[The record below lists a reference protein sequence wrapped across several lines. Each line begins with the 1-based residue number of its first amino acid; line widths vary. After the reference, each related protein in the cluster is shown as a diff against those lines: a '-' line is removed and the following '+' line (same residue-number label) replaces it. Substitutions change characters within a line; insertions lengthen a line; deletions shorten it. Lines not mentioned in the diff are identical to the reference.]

1 MHRANA
7 RDSHAGALQ
16 AGASPRRWFTL
27 APVTPGEAEAQK
39 RSDLPKVSSMA
50 GMVSPVA
57 LLPWTRYTYICIYP
71 IYIYIYIY
79 SQKCPSASGSKCL
92 TSTDACFYT
101 TI

>member
-39 RSDLPKVSSMA
+39 RSDLPEVSSMA

-57 LLPWTRYTYICIYP
+57 LLPCTPYTYICH
-71 IYIYIYIY
+71 IYIYI
-79 SQKCPSASGSKCL
+79 QKCPSASGSKCL